1 MAKKEET
8 KFKEKVLPQLKKLGY
23 FVKIQQASIAGTPD
37 IIGTINGIFIA
48 LELKTNEGKASQLQE
63 LNLLKI
69 LKAGGV
75 ALEVSPN
82 NWALTYAYLL
92 SLKRNYRAK
101 KYRKYLLKSLQS
113 HAGEIDK

>member
-1 MAKKEET
+1 MQDEIKNIKQSFNKELDSANSQDPL
-8 KFKEKVLPQLKKLGY
+8 EKIRIKYLGRKGIVSDLMGKLPTLDKSQK
-23 FVKIQQASIAGTPD
+23 P
-37 IIGTINGIFIA
+37 IIG
-48 LELKTNEGKASQLQE
+48 KE

-113 HAGEIDK
+113 HAEEIDK